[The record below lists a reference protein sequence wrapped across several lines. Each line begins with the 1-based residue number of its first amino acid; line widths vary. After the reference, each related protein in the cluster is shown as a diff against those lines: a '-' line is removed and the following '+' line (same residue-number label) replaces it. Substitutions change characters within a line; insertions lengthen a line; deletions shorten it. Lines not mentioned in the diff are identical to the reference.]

1 MSSMKN
7 RSDMLGGLLLFLV
20 GIGAIIGAIQLRVGL
35 PTEPQP
41 GFFPFV
47 GGIVLVIL
55 SAIIFV
61 QGWLKSDGERVVFG
75 EVGRPALIL
84 AVMVALIAVLE
95 RVGYVICT
103 LIASGLIL
111 RILSVKSWRVLII
124 TSLCVSMGTYILF
137 DKLLGIDL
145 PVGFLSRLG
154 L

>member
-1 MSSMKN
+1 MKN

-20 GIGAIIGAIQLRVGL
+20 GTGAIIGAIHLKVGL

-75 EVGRPALIL
+75 KVGRPALIL

-95 RVGYVICT
+95 RVGYVLCT

-124 TSLCVSMGTYILF
+124 TSLCVSMGTYLLF
-137 DKLLGIDL
+137 DRLLGIDL

-154 L
+154 M

>member
-1 MSSMKN
+1 MRN
-7 RSDMLGGLLLFLV
+7 RTDMIGGLLLFLV
-20 GIGAIIGAIQLRVGL
+20 GIGAIIGAFQLNVGSL
-35 PTEPQP
+35 TEPQP

-47 GGIVLVIL
+47 GGILLVIF
-55 SAIIFV
+55 SAIIFL
-61 QGWLKSDGERVVFG
+61 QGWLRSDGEGVVFG
-75 EVGRPALIL
+75 EVGRPALLL
-84 AVMVALIAVLE
+84 AIMVALVAVLD
-95 RVGYVICT
+95 RVGYVIST

-145 PVGFLSRLG
+145 PVGLLSRLG

>member
-1 MSSMKN
+1 MKN

-20 GIGAIIGAIQLRVGL
+20 GTGAIIGAIQLKVGL

-61 QGWLKSDGERVVFG
+61 QGWLKRDGERVVFG
-75 EVGRPALIL
+75 KVGRPALIL

-95 RVGYVICT
+95 RGGYVICT

-137 DKLLGIDL
+137 DRLLGIDL

>member
-1 MSSMKN
+1 MKN

>member
-1 MSSMKN
+1 
-7 RSDMLGGLLLFLV
+7 MLGGLLLFLV
-20 GIGAIIGAIQLRVGL
+20 GIGAIIGAIQLKVGL

-75 EVGRPALIL
+75 KVGRPALIL
-84 AVMVALIAVLE
+84 AVMVALVAVLDL
-95 RVGYVICT
+95 VGYVICT
-103 LIASGLIL
+103 IVASGLIL
-111 RILSVKSWRVLII
+111 RILSVKSWRVLIL
-124 TSLCVSMGTYILF
+124 TSLCMSMGTYMLF
-137 DKLLGIDL
+137 DKLLGINL

>member
-1 MSSMKN
+1 
-7 RSDMLGGLLLFLV
+7 
-20 GIGAIIGAIQLRVGL
+20 VGL

-47 GGIVLVIL
+47 AGILLVIL
-55 SAIIFV
+55 SAIIFL
-61 QGWLKSDGERVVFG
+61 QGWFRSDAERVVFG

-84 AVMVALIAVLE
+84 AVMVAVVAVLD
-95 RVGYVICT
+95 RVGYVIST

-124 TSLCVSMGTYILF
+124 TSLCVSLGTYILF

-145 PVGFLSRLG
+145 PVRFLSRLG

>member
-7 RSDMLGGLLLFLV
+7 RSDMLGGVLLFLV
-20 GIGAIIGAIQLRVGL
+20 GIGAIIGAIQLKVGL
-35 PTEPQP
+35 PTQPQP

-61 QGWLKSDGERVVFG
+61 RGWLRSDGERVVFG

-84 AVMVALIAVLE
+84 AVMVALVAVLD

-145 PVGFLSRLG
+145 PVGFLSRMG